1 MLHNLFLCRTYP
13 YNRLMCIQDSRRSY
27 RTYAY
32 ATKFNLFGGTCR
44 YHRDYGTYTGISDTK
59 VPVGTTEH
67 FTGTKVPVG
76 ATEQIPYTEVL
87 VGTTRLILILWIRE
101 YS

>member
-1 MLHNLFLCRTYP
+1 M
-13 YNRLMCIQDSRRSY
+13 
-27 RTYAY
+27 
-32 ATKFNLFGGTCR
+32 
-44 YHRDYGTYTGISDTK
+44 
-59 VPVGTTEH
+59 PVGTTEH

-87 VGTTRLILILWIRE
+87 VGTTGLILILRIRE